1 MSEVEKQLARRCPR
15 LGGPVAFL
23 YCTSCEEEGRPCGK
37 IIDCWWEV
45 FDVRRY
51 LEDTLEPAAF
61 ERLAGV
67 RPVSKVGQ
75 LIGVIAQSKKR
86 LADS

>member
-1 MSEVEKQLARRCPR
+1 MNEAEKQLVRRCPR

-23 YCTSCEEEGRPCGK
+23 YCTSCEEDRRPCAT

-61 ERLAGV
+61 ERLSGTG
-67 RPVSKVGQ
+67 RPSKVGQ
-75 LIGVIAQSKKR
+75 LVGIIAQTKKR
-86 LADS
+86 LESK